1 MWIPKC
7 LSLYIHLQKNYYF
20 LFWVSEV
27 WFSINY
33 NNLIIEKSN
42 SRSPLNIKLSV
53 QYLKEKNNIC
63 IQVDNIQKNEQS

>member
-7 LSLYIHLQKNYYF
+7 LSLYIHLQKKYYF